1 MQGQEVRVEKLIVD
15 SMIKIINKLHFP
27 KTPLALP
34 NIIARL
40 CDEMEVPYIAS
51 SPIEVVPKAKVITTT
66 VPQPR
71 IHMEHPAGNMPQGY
85 GWGQLQEDMANLLSR
100 QTAHGSRLQDIE
112 ARQKEIWVEQQQ
124 FQQDVRLYQAQQKEQ
139 LQKFQEEQ
147 RAKNAEMTHVM
158 ANMSLDCQ
166 SADIYTNWA
175 LQQMNQNLVP
185 IPPARIPRM
194 IRENFQ
200 ASRPLVHGMLRT
212 RRSEGSSS
220 GLDQQTPPAANTPRE
235 PSADNN

>member
-1 MQGQEVRVEKLIVD
+1 
-15 SMIKIINKLHFP
+15 
-27 KTPLALP
+27 
-34 NIIARL
+34 
-40 CDEMEVPYIAS
+40 
-51 SPIEVVPKAKVITTT
+51 
-66 VPQPR
+66 
-71 IHMEHPAGNMPQGY
+71 MEHPASNMPQGY
-85 GWGQLQEDMANLLSR
+85 GWGQLQEDMANLLAR

-124 FQQDVRLYQAQQKEQ
+124 FQQD
-139 LQKFQEEQ
+139 
-147 RAKNAEMTHVM
+147 
-158 ANMSLDCQ
+158 

-194 IRENFQ
+194 IREYFQ

-220 GLDQQTPPAANTPRE
+220 ELDQQTLPAANTPRE

>member
-1 MQGQEVRVEKLIVD
+1 
-15 SMIKIINKLHFP
+15 
-27 KTPLALP
+27 
-34 NIIARL
+34 
-40 CDEMEVPYIAS
+40 
-51 SPIEVVPKAKVITTT
+51 
-66 VPQPR
+66 
-71 IHMEHPAGNMPQGY
+71 
-85 GWGQLQEDMANLLSR
+85 
-100 QTAHGSRLQDIE
+100 
-112 ARQKEIWVEQQQ
+112 
-124 FQQDVRLYQAQQKEQ
+124 KEQ

-158 ANMSLDCQ
+158 ANISLDCQ

-212 RRSEGSSS
+212 RRSEGSLS
-220 GLDQQTPPAANTPRE
+220 GLDQQTLPAANTPRE

>member
-1 MQGQEVRVEKLIVD
+1 
-15 SMIKIINKLHFP
+15 
-27 KTPLALP
+27 
-34 NIIARL
+34 
-40 CDEMEVPYIAS
+40 
-51 SPIEVVPKAKVITTT
+51 
-66 VPQPR
+66 
-71 IHMEHPAGNMPQGY
+71 
-85 GWGQLQEDMANLLSR
+85 
-100 QTAHGSRLQDIE
+100 
-112 ARQKEIWVEQQQ
+112 Q

-147 RAKNAEMTHVM
+147 RAKNAEVTHVM

-166 SADIYTNWA
+166 SVDIYTNWA

-220 GLDQQTPPAANTPRE
+220 GLDQQTLPAANTPRG

>member
-1 MQGQEVRVEKLIVD
+1 
-15 SMIKIINKLHFP
+15 
-27 KTPLALP
+27 
-34 NIIARL
+34 
-40 CDEMEVPYIAS
+40 
-51 SPIEVVPKAKVITTT
+51 
-66 VPQPR
+66 
-71 IHMEHPAGNMPQGY
+71 MEHPAGNMPQGY
-85 GWGQLQEDMANLLSR
+85 GWGQLQEDMANLLAQ

-112 ARQKEIWVEQQQ
+112 ARQNEIWVEQQQ

-158 ANMSLDCQ
+158 ANM
-166 SADIYTNWA
+166 
-175 LQQMNQNLVP
+175 
-185 IPPARIPRM
+185 IPRM

-220 GLDQQTPPAANTPRE
+220 GLDQQTLPAVNTPRE

>member
-1 MQGQEVRVEKLIVD
+1 EVSHIFLQLPPSITLGHVTSWVLHVD
-15 SMIKIINKLHFP
+15 LWLRNCGGDDFCLGYHF
-27 KTPLALP
+27 
-34 NIIARL
+34 
-40 CDEMEVPYIAS
+40 Y
-51 SPIEVVPKAKVITTT
+51 
-66 VPQPR
+66 
-71 IHMEHPAGNMPQGY
+71 
-85 GWGQLQEDMANLLSR
+85 W
-100 QTAHGSRLQDIE
+100 
-112 ARQKEIWVEQQQ
+112 
-124 FQQDVRLYQAQQKEQ
+124 
-139 LQKFQEEQ
+139 
-147 RAKNAEMTHVM
+147 AKNVEMTHVM

-200 ASRPLVHGMLRT
+200 ASRPLVHGILRT

-220 GLDQQTPPAANTPRE
+220 GLDQQTPPAANTPRG